1 MEVKLITKHTLTKS
15 MIELSTTPFS
25 NKETL
30 HIKLESDSVTYDP
43 TYGFSLHMSTEDA
56 HGLYLEL
63 KDVLL
68 YGES

>member
-1 MEVKLITKHTLTKS
+1 
-15 MIELSTTPFS
+15 MIELSTLPFS

-30 HIKLESDSVTYDP
+30 HIKLESDAVTYDP
-43 TYGFSLHMSTEDA
+43 DYGFSLHMSTDSA

-68 YGES
+68 HGEF

>member
-1 MEVKLITKHTLTKS
+1 

-30 HIKLESDSVTYDP
+30 HIKLDSDSVTYDP
-43 TYGFSLHMSTEDA
+43 DYGFSLHLSTDAA

-68 YGES
+68 YGEK